1 MDSGADISVVP
12 ESVVGVNHFTGDEVT
27 LSGFNGS
34 PCVAKL
40 AEVLFEINGKS
51 FVERAAIVPAHTTTN
66 GCVLL

>member
-1 MDSGADISVVP
+1 M
-12 ESVVGVNHFTGDEVT
+12 NHFTGDEVT